1 MLMLRWRP
9 AMPFLCPDIR
19 KQHITD
25 LGVGELRAM
34 GVRGLLLDADN
45 TLTTHKSG
53 VLADGV
59 AAWLERMRKAGFAL
73 MLASN
78 AKEERILPFAEKLG
92 LPCEGMCCKPLRKG
106 LFRASRRLG
115 ISPADLA
122 LVGDQVF
129 TDLLAGKAAG
139 MKTVLVTPWQ
149 RETGRA
155 FRVKRGL
162 ERPFLW
168 YITKRIGPPVGKE
181 DAI

>member
-1 MLMLRWRP
+1 
-9 AMPFLCPDIR
+9 MPFCCPDIR

-25 LGVGELRAM
+25 LNAQELRTL
-34 GVRGLLLDADN
+34 GVEGILLDADN

-53 VLADGV
+53 DLAEGV
-59 AAWLERMRKAGFAL
+59 ADWLAGMQAEGFVL

-78 AKEERILPFAEKLG
+78 AKTERIHPFAEKIG
-92 LPCEGMCCKPLRKG
+92 LPCEGMCCKPMPRG
-106 LFRASRRLG
+106 LLRASGHLG
-115 ISPADLA
+115 ISPERLA

-149 RETGRA
+149 METGRA
-155 FRVKRGL
+155 FRFKRAM

-168 YITKRIGPPVGKE
+168 YITKRIGLPEKSL
-181 DAI
+181 DK

>member
-1 MLMLRWRP
+1 
-9 AMPFLCPDIR
+9 MPFLCPDIR

-25 LGVGELRAM
+25 LGVEELRAL

-45 TLTTHKSG
+45 TLTTHKSSL
-53 VLADGV
+53 LADGV
-59 AAWLERMRKAGFAL
+59 AEWLKRMREAGFAL

-78 AKEERILPFAEKLG
+78 AKEERILPFAQKLG
-92 LPCEGMCCKPLRKG
+92 LPCVGMCCKPLPGG
-106 LFRASRRLG
+106 LLRAGRRLG
-115 ISPADLA
+115 IAPDGLA

-139 MKTVLVTPWQ
+139 VKTVLVTPWQ

-168 YITKRIGPPVGKE
+168 YITKRSGPPVGKE
-181 DAI
+181 NAV